1 MYELLVL
8 SLLMKFPLHAYL
20 ISKISNDTIGPWE
33 QVSRGTLSTL
43 LNKLEKS
50 GLIQESDPAT
60 VPFPTDRPSRTFE
73 ITNKGK
79 SRFFELMMDTKK
91 NLGNYQKIF
100 HIKAIYFEFLNEED
114 QLYLVHHYIKYCQTA
129 IDHIKAQQL
138 EFDENP
144 EHVKSMHRTSF
155 YTTIESLMHLNAE
168 QWNLEKQWATNFKE
182 QIKMSIKN
190 DKRKEHSNDTKMEN
204 R

>member
-43 LNKLEKS
+43 LSKLEKA
-50 GLIQESDPAT
+50 GLIQEAADPDT

-73 ITNKGK
+73 ITKKGRD
-79 SRFFELMMDTKK
+79 RFYELMMDTKK

-100 HIKAIYFEFLNEED
+100 HIKSINLDFLSDED
-114 QLYLVHHYIKYCQTA
+114 QLYLVNHYITYCQTA
-129 IDHIKAQQL
+129 IDHIKAQQV

-144 EHVKSMHRTSF
+144 EQVKSIQDSSF
-155 YTTIESLMHLNAE
+155 YRTIESLMHLNRE
-168 QWNLEKQWATNFKE
+168 QWNLERQWATHLKE
-182 QIKMSIKN
+182 QIMMSIE
-190 DKRKEHSNDTKMEN
+190 KRK
-204 R
+204 

>member
-43 LNKLEKS
+43 LNKLEKA
-50 GLIQESDPAT
+50 GLIQEADPAT
-60 VPFPTDRPSRTFE
+60 VPFPTERPSRTFE

-79 SRFFELMMDTKK
+79 DRFFELMMDTKK
-91 NLGNYQKIF
+91 NVGNYQKIF
-100 HIKAIYFEFLNEED
+100 HIKAIYLEFLSEED
-114 QLYLVHHYIKYCQTA
+114 QLYLVNHYIKYCQTA
-129 IDHIKAQQL
+129 IDHIKTQQL

-144 EHVKSMHRTSF
+144 QQVKSIQGTSF
-155 YTTIESLMHLNAE
+155 YSTIGSLMRLNTE
-168 QWNLEKQWATNFKE
+168 QWSLERQWATHLKE
-182 QIKMSIKN
+182 QIMMSIKN
-190 DKRKEHSNDTKMEN
+190 DKRKDHSNDTRMGK

>member
-20 ISKISNDTIGPWE
+20 IAKISNDTIGPWE

-43 LNKLEKS
+43 LNKLDEA
-50 GLIQESDPAT
+50 GLIQEADPGL

-73 ITNKGK
+73 ITNKG
-79 SRFFELMMDTKK
+79 SDRFFELMMDTQK

-100 HIKAIYFEFLNEED
+100 HIKSINLDFLREED
-114 QLYLVHHYIKYCQTA
+114 QLYLVNHYIKYCQKA

-144 EHVKSMHRTSF
+144 EPMRSIKDTSF
-155 YTTIESLMHLNAE
+155 YRNIESLMHLNAK
-168 QWNLEKQWATNFKE
+168 QWNLERQWASHLKE
-182 QIKMSIKN
+182 QIMLSIEN
-190 DKRKEHSNDTKMEN
+190 EKRKEH
-204 R
+204 

>member
-43 LNKLEKS
+43 LNKLDKA
-50 GLIQESDPAT
+50 GLIQAADPGI

-73 ITNKGK
+73 ITNNGRD
-79 SRFFELMMDTKK
+79 RFFELMMDTKK

-100 HIKAIYFEFLNEED
+100 HIKSIYLDFLSDED
-114 QLYLVHHYIKYCQTA
+114 QLYLVNHYINYCQTA

-144 EHVKSMHRTSF
+144 EQVKSIQDSSF
-155 YTTIESLMHLNAE
+155 YRTIESLMHLNAE
-168 QWNLEKQWATNFKE
+168 QWKLERQWASHLKE
-182 QIKMSIKN
+182 QIIISLKN
-190 DKRKEHSNDTKMEN
+190 EKRKEHSNDTGMDSG
-204 R
+204 